1 MAEILNDKIIR
12 EEFPLTE
19 EWAYF
24 ATASN
29 GILPERSRRYLE
41 RYFAEHHY
49 LELERHYRMFADLG
63 AIRARAAEAV
73 PGLVGDP
80 D

>member
-1 MAEILNDKIIR
+1 MEKLIDSKLIR
-12 EEFPLTE
+12 EEFPITD

-41 RYFAEHHY
+41 R
-49 LELERHYRMFADLG
+49 
-63 AIRARAAEAV
+63 
-73 PGLVGDP
+73 
-80 D
+80 